1 MLVFPAE
8 ALAFALALAF
18 LPEPLPD
25 FDSPE
30 LELES
35 LLEDLELAR
44 ESLPFSDFFQE
55 IGRSAK
61 GTQLSS

>member
-8 ALAFALALAF
+8 ALAFALAFAF
-18 LPEPLPD
+18 LPEPLAD
-25 FDSPE
+25 SDSPE

-44 ESLPFSDFFQE
+44 ESLPFSDFFKKLGE
-55 IGRSAK
+55 APRERS
-61 GTQLSS
+61 